1 MSDNFDIIQ
10 LVLLAMVFAFLWLR
24 LKSVLGRRMGDEPPA
39 RPGATNHLR
48 HPDESEDSGREETR
62 GTQARE
68 AEAEYAKLPVA
79 VRRGLDMISR
89 AEPGFSTAAFLDGAR
104 HAYTMILEAF
114 WAGDIDQVKA
124 FLGPDVAAQFGEAID
139 EQSKAGLSVENRLVE
154 LSDVEIDEAKL
165 DGDNAEITVKFVS
178 DIIAVT
184 RNADGEVIEGDTSDT
199 TRVTDIWTF
208 ARKVPSADP
217 NWVLIA
223 TRAG

>member
-1 MSDNFDIIQ
+1 MSDNFDVIQ

-39 RPGATNHLR
+39 RPGTPPQLR
-48 HPDESEDSGREETR
+48 HTEEAEEGASERAPDRGEHES
-62 GTQARE
+62 
-68 AEAEYAKLPVA
+68 EAEYAKLPVA
-79 VRRGLDMISR
+79 VRRGLDQIAR
-89 AEPGFSTAAFLDGAR
+89 AERSFSPAAFVEGAR
-104 HAYTMILEAF
+104 EAYSMVLEAF
-114 WAGDIDQVKA
+114 WAGDTEPVAA
-124 FLGPDVAAQFGEAID
+124 FLGPDVAAQFNDAIKARK
-139 EQSKAGLSVENRLVE
+139 KAGYSVENRLVE
-154 LSDVEIDEAKL
+154 LTEADIEDARL
-165 DGDNAEITVKFVS
+165 NGDNAEITIKFLS

-184 RNADGEVIEGDTSDT
+184 RDSQGELVEGDTSDT